1 MKFKPVK
8 EQLEIIKRGAIEII
22 SEPELEKKLE
32 KSFQSGKPLVIK
44 AGFDPSAPD
53 IHLGHTVL
61 LRKLK
66 QFQDLGHDVK
76 FLIGDFTGMIGDPTG
91 KSESRKQLS
100 KQEVEANS
108 KTYQLQVSKV
118 LKKAVRPV
126 FNSTWFEKF
135 TPYDFLRLTSHLT
148 VAQILA
154 RDDFKK
160 RYASGKDISVLEFI
174 YPLLQGYDSVE
185 LKADVELGGTDQK
198 FNLLVGRQLQKDFDC
213 PLQCVLTMPLL
224 EGLDG
229 VQKMSKSLN
238 NYIGID
244 ESADEM
250 FGKIMSITDELM
262 FRYYELLTDIPLAEI
277 QQLKNQ
283 INKQEL
289 HPKDCKQRLAQI
301 IIEFYYDAQAA
312 RKAAE
317 VFAERFSGGTNWDN
331 ADNFEDRVIDK
342 AQWQEGK
349 LWICKILT
357 LAKTCKSNSE
367 ARRLIEQKA
376 VSLNGE
382 VITDSNLELGLPD
395 KECLLKVGKKQ
406 FIRIIING

>member
-8 EQLEIIKRGAIEII
+8 EQLEIIKRGAVEII

-32 KSFQSGKPLVIK
+32 KSFQTNKPLVIK

-66 QFQDLGHDVK
+66 QFQDLGHDIK

-91 KSESRKQLS
+91 KSELRKQLT
-100 KQEVEANS
+100 KQEVAVNS

-118 LKKAVRPV
+118 LKKEIQPV

-135 TPYDFLRLTSHLT
+135 TPYEFLRLTSHLT

-198 FNLLVGRQLQKDFDC
+198 FNLLVGRQLQKDFEC

-244 ESADEM
+244 ESADDM

-277 QQLKNQ
+277 EKLKIQ

-289 HPKDCKQRLAQI
+289 HPKDCKQKLAKI

-312 RKAAE
+312 QKAE
-317 VFAERFSGGTNWDN
+317 QVFTERFSGGTNWESI
-331 ADNFEDRVIDK
+331 DNFEDRFIDRSQW
-342 AQWQEGK
+342 AQGK

-357 LAKTCKSNSE
+357 LAQTCKSNSD

>member
-8 EQLEIIKRGAIEII
+8 EQLEIIKRGAVEII

-32 KSFQSGKPLVIK
+32 KSFQTNKPLVIK

-66 QFQDLGHDVK
+66 QFQDLGHDIK

-91 KSESRKQLS
+91 KSELRKQLT

-118 LKKAVRPV
+118 LKKEIQPV

-135 TPYDFLRLTSHLT
+135 TPYEFLRLTSHLT

-244 ESADEM
+244 ESADDM

-277 QQLKNQ
+277 EKLKTD

-289 HPKDCKQRLAQI
+289 HPKDCKQKLAKI
-301 IIEFYYDAQAA
+301 IIEYYYDAQAA
-312 RKAAE
+312 QKAE
-317 VFAERFSGGTNWDN
+317 QVFTERFSGGTNWERI
-331 ADNFEDRVIDK
+331 DNFEDRFIDRSQW
-342 AQWQEGK
+342 AQGK

-357 LAKTCKSNSE
+357 LAQTCKSNSD

-376 VSLNGE
+376 VTLNGE